1 MVEEA
6 CAVEHVEFVAEVVVR
21 HPELA
26 VVAEAVVE
34 FVHPVRR
41 PFLRAVAPRAVPFAD
56 AVPGSLAPGI
66 SKVIPCE
73 PGCASEFG
81 EGLSWNIEML
91 TLLTPA

>member
-6 CAVEHVEFVAEVVVR
+6 CAVEHVEFAAEVVVR

-41 PFLRAVAPRAVPFAD
+41 PFLGAVAPRAIPFAD
-56 AVPGSLAPGI
+56 AVPGPPAPGI
-66 SKVIPCE
+66 SKVTLCK
-73 PGCASEFG
+73 PGWASEFG
-81 EGLSWNIEML
+81 KGLS
-91 TLLTPA
+91 